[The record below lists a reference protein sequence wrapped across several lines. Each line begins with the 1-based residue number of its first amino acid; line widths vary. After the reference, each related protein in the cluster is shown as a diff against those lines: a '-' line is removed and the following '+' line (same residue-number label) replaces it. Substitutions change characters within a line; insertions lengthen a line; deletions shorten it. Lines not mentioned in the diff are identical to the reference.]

1 MVQYTP
7 INMQVY
13 SWFSKNRLICRFIY
27 GSVNTDYSVGLFIPV
42 YTGYAV
48 DLFRPVYTGYA
59 VGIFRP
65 VYTCYA
71 VEFSGCTPLQFLQFM
86 LQIFI
91 GFILYWLFIQGS
103 VYACYSVEFSGFI
116 SQIYSGFCL
125 CRKCCR
131 FIQNSVHTDYSI
143 GLFILPYTCM
153 GKVTLYHLFC
163 KKSNKFEDLQELS
176 SSSTQSIKSGY

>member
-13 SWFSKNRLICRFIY
+13 SWFSKHRLICRFIY

-91 GFILYWLFIQGS
+91 AFIVYWLFIQSSVYMHVILQNFQGLYPSFIQGS
-103 VYACYSVEFSGFI
+103 VYTGNAVGLFRI
-116 SQIYSGFCL
+116 Q
-125 CRKCCR
+125 
-131 FIQNSVHTDYSI
+131 FIQAILQVYSFYHTHVWARLHYSI
-143 GLFILPYTCM
+143 FL
-153 GKVTLYHLFC
+153 
-163 KKSNKFEDLQELS
+163 
-176 SSSTQSIKSGY
+176 